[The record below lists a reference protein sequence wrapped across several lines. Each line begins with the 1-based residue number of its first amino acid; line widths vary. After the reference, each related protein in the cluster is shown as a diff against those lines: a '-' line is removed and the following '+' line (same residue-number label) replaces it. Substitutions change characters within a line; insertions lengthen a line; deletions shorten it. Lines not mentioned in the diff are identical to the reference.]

1 MGNLGK
7 RFMDAGRIAAK
18 KWAKGVWLG
27 APQRC
32 VICFNFWMVHQI
44 ISGYNNP
51 FVKGPICHQ
60 NIFGNHHN
68 EFRCTLVWD
77 LGKHNIFQFWK
88 HILPWQKAFSFH
100 VVSEVINS
108 TLPWQKAQILFPK
121 KIRNILDWEKMS
133 KISKKWKLMKS
144 DEIWWKPMF
153 SSDFIR
159 FHQISSVFIFWYFLK
174 YFWNIFLN
182 I

>member
-1 MGNLGK
+1 MWNLGK

-18 KWAKGVWLG
+18 KYWAKGVWLG

-121 KIRNILDWEKMS
+121 TSEIFWIV
-133 KISKKWKLMKS
+133 KKYQKYQKNTKNENWWNLMKTY
-144 DEIWWKPMF
+144 
-153 SSDFIR
+153 DFIR
-159 FHQISSVFIFWYFLK
+159 FHQFSFFDIFW
-174 YFWNIFLN
+174 YFWNIFE
-182 I
+182 IFF